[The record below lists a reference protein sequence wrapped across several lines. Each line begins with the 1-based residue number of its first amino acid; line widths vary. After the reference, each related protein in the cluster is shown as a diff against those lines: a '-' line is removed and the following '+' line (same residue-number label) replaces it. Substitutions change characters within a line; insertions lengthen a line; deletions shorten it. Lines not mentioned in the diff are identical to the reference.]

1 MASFKLVL
9 KSKVKN
15 ILSPVTVRSFDNFRN
30 KGNLISYLWK
40 RCQKWLWQALHRL
53 LGVNVCVGCSFKY
66 IKLSSLSK
74 SFLSN
79 PHPQKENSRCL
90 KMTFAC
96 YYNVRSVVEKLFIVT
111 GAEIARQNSL
121 NGLPTI
127 NLFLFKYSLCKYR
140 VLKMAY

>member
-1 MASFKLVL
+1 MLLRQIYEGLREFNMARTPCISSYQAQSPFKGFSFKSSSQ
-9 KSKVKN
+9 KKE
-15 ILSPVTVRSFDNFRN
+15 F
-30 KGNLISYLWK
+30 K
-40 RCQKWLWQALHRL
+40 R
-53 LGVNVCVGCSFKY
+53 
-66 IKLSSLSK
+66 
-74 SFLSN
+74 
-79 PHPQKENSRCL
+79 L

>member
-1 MASFKLVL
+1 
-9 KSKVKN
+9 
-15 ILSPVTVRSFDNFRN
+15 
-30 KGNLISYLWK
+30 
-40 RCQKWLWQALHRL
+40 
-53 LGVNVCVGCSFKY
+53 
-66 IKLSSLSK
+66 
-74 SFLSN
+74 
-79 PHPQKENSRCL
+79 
-90 KMTFAC
+90 MTFAC